1 MIGTASP
8 RSLIVVLLALLAF
21 HRLDGHIV
29 WVSTQNLNSV
39 QGAGQL
45 GYPTGTILSV
55 GSDHVTVKENVNE
68 VVRAIRAAEEKK

>member
-1 MIGTASP
+1 MTFSTSVRAALVISATF
-8 RSLIVVLLALLAF
+8 LAL

-55 GSDHVTVKENVNE
+55 GGDHVTVKENVNE
-68 VVRAIRAAEEKK
+68 VIRAIREAK